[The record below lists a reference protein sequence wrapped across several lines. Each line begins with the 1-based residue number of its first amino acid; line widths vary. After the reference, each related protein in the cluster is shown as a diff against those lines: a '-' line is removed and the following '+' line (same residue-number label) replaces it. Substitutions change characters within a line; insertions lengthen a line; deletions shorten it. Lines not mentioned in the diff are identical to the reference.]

1 MQLLLTLGGRV
12 HRAPRLTWKPQP
24 QGALGSQVPE
34 SLSEKRLAA
43 RHRLKGVKGPQAP
56 DLTENME
63 PWGHR
68 RMGTRSLFPFLP
80 H

>member
-34 SLSEKRLAA
+34 SLSEKRL
-43 RHRLKGVKGPQAP
+43 P
-56 DLTENME
+56 DIGSRGLRN
-63 PWGHR
+63 PKP
-68 RMGTRSLFPFLP
+68 LI
-80 H
+80 